1 MKTAKLQRILALA
14 LTLAM
19 MMSMI
24 LVFTVSGSAEN
35 ANSTHVLNA
44 EDIKAFAVAAKYD
57 GEYERAGTNNFFTLI
72 YSAKTKVES
81 NSKTFPDGQPFTQ
94 RIAWGDKSYVG
105 DQVLNTIKIK
115 TNGSAK
121 IKIWWAC
128 GDAGRVPAVYSQT
141 GAAVATVQIPSDH
154 VNDGTDGVKNDL
166 FISEVQVPD
175 AGIYYIGNSGGSNY
189 FYKIEVTDSND
200 GATPAARADWAT
212 VSAPQ
217 ITSAADDGLGNVEVK
232 VNGLVGHDGADELLV
247 HMYNEAGQLVQTR
260 GSVIEKGQH
269 TLSFIPA
276 DSGKYTFKAELYRA
290 GSDKKVSEGIQAD
303 FTFVLLAPNISSVTS
318 LGGGKIQVKWSKVH
332 EAESYVVYQGGVK
345 VATLDASYLSYTA
358 SGLTVGQEYSYVVSA
373 IRGSEEL
380 KSGAK
385 STVATLEEKR
395 EWSFSAFGDSAS
407 ESKNSYTGS
416 INDNGSVTITSSA
429 GKIKPAAEDGL
440 AFYYTAIPTEYNF
453 TLRARV
459 RVDTWTMSNGQEGF
473 GLLVTDR
480 VGEHGDTKNFW
491 NNSYLAGSTKIEYKY
506 DGDNDEIVD
515 IKVVDS
521 SLTKF
526 SMKLGIGVVART
538 GVTKENL
545 HLIEGKGDTE
555 NGEMSGSQAI
565 NTYYVARNY
574 TLDRTAAD
582 LTTKGGDYNVIGNY
596 TKEPTGTFT
605 DRVITEYIME
615 IQKTNSGYFITHYDK
630 DGNMVMQKKFYDPEA
645 LNHLDEN
652 YVYAGFFAARNVTA
666 TFSDVEL
673 TTILA
678 SEDDRPIEHP
688 PITKVTPTVT
698 VNSGN
703 VTTSDEYEL
712 IVDVNVGGTLNVT
725 YENSVIAE
733 NVQLDP
739 NQRFR
744 TNISLKHYDE
754 NQIKVQFIPDPN
766 QVLGDY
772 VELSSKRPINLVH
785 TLMYNR
791 GNYHRKTIYV
801 SPSVQP
807 YTTTADGTRENPF
820 DLFTAIENAYPGQ
833 TLVLMEGTYKPRTS
847 LTIARSMDGTADAM
861 IRLIA
866 DPEAK
871 TRPVIDFE
879 GLYNGFTLA
888 GDYWYLR
895 GFDVTGSADRQKG
908 LQISGSHNILDQIN
922 AYENGNTG
930 IQLSRLSGSDLYED
944 WPSYNLILNCTAY
957 RNYDSGFEDADGFAA
972 KLTVGDG
979 NVFDGCIAYHNA
991 DDGWDLYSKVES
1003 GEIGAVTI
1011 RNCIAFENGFVP
1023 GIEGQGN
1030 GNGFKMGGESLPG
1043 KHVLENSIAWNNL
1056 AKGIDCNSCPDI
1068 IVKNSISFNNG
1079 NYNVA
1084 LYTNTADNTAFVAS
1098 GIISFRTEHLDKAE
1112 NLKGVGTQVKDDY
1125 INESN
1130 YYWNVSAG
1138 KSMNTAGVEI
1148 TKDMFVTI
1156 DFSIDMITRN
1166 ADGTINMG
1174 GFLQIKD
1181 NAPAN
1186 VKDTKLGGTASYKI
1200 TLEEDEECS
1209 FSRSWYNLDTKSHW
1223 HLCSC
1228 GNKSEVS
1235 AHDFIWIIDKKVEGN
1250 QPGAKHQECTVCG
1263 YKKAAISIYPQAPV
1277 EPEQPEQPTQP
1288 DTPSDG
1294 NEDIG
1299 FFARIWQAILNF
1311 FRKIFGISPKAYLP
1325 KYHRWY

>member
-1 MKTAKLQRILALA
+1 MTTAKLQRILAIT
-14 LTLAM
+14 LTIAM

-24 LVFTVSGSAEN
+24 LVFTISGSAEN
-35 ANSTHVLNA
+35 AKSTYVLNA
-44 EDIKAFAVAAKYD
+44 EDIKAFAVAEKYD
-57 GEYERAGTNNFFTLI
+57 GEYESAGTNKFFTLI
-72 YSAKTKVES
+72 YSAKTKVEA

-94 RIAWGDKSYVG
+94 RIAWGDKSYVE
-105 DQVLNTIKIK
+105 DQVLNVIKIK

-128 GDAGRVPAVYSQT
+128 GDAGRVPAIYSQA
-141 GAAVATVQIPSDH
+141 GASVAAVTIPSDYKPE
-154 VNDGTDGVKNDL
+154 GEDGVKNDT
-166 FISEVQVPD
+166 FVSELAVPN
-175 AGIYYIGNSGGSNY
+175 AGVYYIGNSGGSNY

-200 GATPAARADWAT
+200 GETPAARADWAT
-212 VSAPQ
+212 VASPT
-217 ITSAADDGLGNVEVK
+217 ITSAADDGLGNIAVN
-232 VNGLVGHDGADELLV
+232 VNGLVGHNGADELLV

-260 GSVIEKGQH
+260 GSVIEKAQH
-269 TLSFIPA
+269 TFNFVPA
-276 DSGKYTFKAELYRA
+276 DSGKYTFKAELLRA
-290 GSDKKVSEGIQAD
+290 GSDKKVSSELQAD
-303 FTFVLLAPNISSVTS
+303 FKYVLVAPNISSVTS
-318 LGGGKIQVKWSKVH
+318 LGEGKIQIKWSKVH
-332 EAESYVVYQGGVK
+332 EAESYVVYQDNVK
-345 VATLDASYLSYTA
+345 IATLDASYLSYTA
-358 SGLTVGQEYSYVVSA
+358 SGLTIDQSYSFVVSA
-373 IRGSEEL
+373 VRGNEEL

-385 STVATLEEKR
+385 SSVATLEAQR

-416 INDNGSVTITSSA
+416 VNDSGYVTITSSA
-429 GKIKPAAEDGL
+429 GKIKPLAEDGL

-459 RVDTWTMSNGQEGF
+459 TVDSWTISNGQEGF
-473 GLLVTDR
+473 GLIVTDR
-480 VGEHGDTKNFW
+480 VGDHGNTKNFW

-506 DGDNDEIVD
+506 DGDNDEIID
-515 IKVVDS
+515 IKVVNDAY
-521 SLTKF
+521 TKF

-538 GVTKENL
+538 GVTKDNL
-545 HLIEGKGDTE
+545 HLIEGKGDTD

-582 LTTKGGDYNVIGNY
+582 LTTKSGDYNIIGNY
-596 TKEPTGTFT
+596 TKEPTNTFV
-605 DRVITEYIME
+605 DHAITEYIME
-615 IQKTNSGYFITHYDK
+615 IQKTSSGYFITHYDK
-630 DGNMVMQKKFYDPEA
+630 DGNFVMEKKFYDPNA
-645 LNHLDEN
+645 LNHLDED

-666 TFSDVEL
+666 TFSDIEL

-678 SEDDRPIEHP
+678 SEDDRPIENP
-688 PITKVTPTVT
+688 PTTYVTPTVT
-698 VNSGN
+698 INSGK

-712 IVDVNVGGTLNVT
+712 IVDVNVGGTLKVT
-725 YENSVIAE
+725 YENDVIADGIE
-733 NVQLDP
+733 LDP
-739 NQRFR
+739 NDRYR
-744 TNISLKHYDE
+744 TVINLKHYDE
-754 NQIKVQFIPDPN
+754 NAIKVRFTPDPN
-766 QVLGDY
+766 QVLGNY
-772 VELSSKRPINLVH
+772 VELSSKKNVNK
-785 TLMYNR
+785 TQTVMYNR

-801 SPSVQP
+801 SPNVDP

-820 DLFTAIENAYPGQ
+820 DLFTALENAYPGQ
-833 TLVLMEGTYKPRTS
+833 TLILFEGTYKPKAA
-847 LTIARSMDGTADAM
+847 LKIERSMDGTADAM

-879 GLYNGFTLA
+879 GLYDGFTIA

-895 GFDVTGSADRQKG
+895 GFDVTGSRDRQKG
-908 LQISGSHNILDQIN
+908 IQISGNYNVLDQIN

-944 WPSYNLILNCTAY
+944 WPSYNLILNCSSY

-1011 RNCIAFENGFVP
+1011 RNCVAFENGFVP
-1023 GIEGQGN
+1023 GLEGQGN

-1068 IVKNSISFNNG
+1068 IVKNCISFNNG

-1098 GIISFRTEHLDKAE
+1098 GIISFRTKNLDKAE
-1112 NLKGVGTQVKDDY
+1112 NIKGVGNQNKDDY
-1125 INESN
+1125 INETN
-1130 YYWNVSAG
+1130 YYWNTSAG
-1138 KSMNTAGVEI
+1138 KSMNTASVEI
-1148 TKDMFVTI
+1148 TANMFVSL
-1156 DFSIDMITRN
+1156 DFSLNNVTRN
-1166 ADGTINMG
+1166 ADGTINLN
-1174 GFLQIKD
+1174 GFLEIND
-1181 NAPAN
+1181 NVPEN
-1186 VKDTKLGGTASYKI
+1186 VKNTKLGGTPSYEI
-1200 TLEEDEECS
+1200 TLEEDEECT
-1209 FSRSWYNLDTKSHW
+1209 FGRSWYNLDSDAHW

-1235 AHDFIWIIDKKVEGN
+1235 EHNYIWVIDRKLEGT
-1250 QPGAKHQECTVCG
+1250 QPGSKHQECTDCG
-1263 YKKAAISIYPQAPV
+1263 YKKPAVGIYPEAPAV
-1277 EPEQPEQPTQP
+1277 P
-1288 DTPSDG
+1288 DDSTNAQDL
-1294 NEDIG
+1294 G
-1299 FFARIWQAILNF
+1299 FFARIWQAIVNF
-1311 FRKIFGISPKAYLP
+1311 FRNLFGKKTEAYLP
-1325 KYHRWY
+1325 KYYSWY